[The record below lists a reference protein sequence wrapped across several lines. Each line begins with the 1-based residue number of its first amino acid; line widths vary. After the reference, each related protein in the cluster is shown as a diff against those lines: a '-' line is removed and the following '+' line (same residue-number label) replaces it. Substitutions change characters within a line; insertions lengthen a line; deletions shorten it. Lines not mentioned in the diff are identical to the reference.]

1 METGQLTPELLL
13 RGYAMGVF
21 PMAETRSDPDVFWVD
36 PRRRGI
42 MPLNGFHISRSLA
55 RKLRQNPFAI
65 SFDTAFGPVLE
76 GCARREET
84 WINDVIFDLYLQLHE
99 IGFAHSVEVWDGRE
113 LVGGVYGVAL
123 SGAFFGESM
132 FSDRSD
138 ASKIALAYLV
148 DRLRICGFSLF
159 DTQFITPHLARLGA
173 QEITRVEYH
182 RKLARALR
190 KNVEFD
196 NETAAPTGQDVLQRN
211 TQTS

>member
-21 PMAETRSDPDVFWVD
+21 PMAETRDDPNVFWVD
-36 PRRRGI
+36 PRRRGV

-55 RKLRQNPFAI
+55 RKLRQEPFTI
-65 SFDTAFGPVLE
+65 SFDHAFGPVLE

-99 IGFAHSVEVWDGRE
+99 LGFAHSVEVWERRT

-132 FSDRSD
+132 FSERSD
-138 ASKIALAYLV
+138 ASKIALAHLV
-148 DRLRICGFSLF
+148 DRLRACGFSLF

-173 QEITRVEYH
+173 MEITRVEYH
-182 RKLARALR
+182 RRLARALR
-190 KNVEFD
+190 KTVEFD
-196 NETAAPTGQDVLQRN
+196 SETAAPTGQEVLQRN